1 MIAIIDYGVGNLRS
15 VQKGLEKVGQ
25 QARIVQDPDE
35 IREAGGIVLPG
46 VGAFA
51 DAMKSL
57 AERGLIGVIKEV
69 AASGKPL
76 LGICL
81 GMQLLF
87 EESEEGER
95 VPGLAL
101 LKGRVRRLP
110 PGLKVPH
117 MGWNQVEIAHPAPI
131 VQGVQDGSAFYFV
144 HSYYVDPVETDVV
157 TTWTEYGIKFA
168 SIVAKNNIYGIQFH
182 PEKSSNLGLHIL
194 KNFGELIGNAHPSGN

>member
-25 QARIVQDPDE
+25 QARIVQGPDE
-35 IREAGGIVLPG
+35 IREAGGVVLPG

-57 AERGLIGVIKEV
+57 EERGLTGVIKEV
-69 AASGKPL
+69 AASGKPF

-117 MGWNQVEIAHPAPI
+117 MGWNQVEVARPAPI
-131 VQGVQDGSAFYFV
+131 IRGVQDGSAFYFV
-144 HSYYVDPVETDVV
+144 HSYYVDPLETDVI

-168 SIVAKNNIYGIQFH
+168 SIVAKNNIFGIQFH

-194 KNFGELIGNAHPSGN
+194 KNFGELIGNAHPSGY